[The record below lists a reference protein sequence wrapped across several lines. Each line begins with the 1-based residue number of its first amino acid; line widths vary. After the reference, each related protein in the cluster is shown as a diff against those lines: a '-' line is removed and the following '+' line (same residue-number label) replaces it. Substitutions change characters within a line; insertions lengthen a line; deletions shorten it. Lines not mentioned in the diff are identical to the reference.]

1 VGERRGRGDPAV
13 RAEDQFH
20 VGVVVD
26 DFDAALADLSS
37 MFGYEWCDEL
47 GGPIQVRLPTGAAL
61 LNLRCA
67 YSRSSPRLEIVGRI
81 PRTLWEPAAGSGIH
95 HIGYWSDDVAA
106 DSAELERCGYVAE
119 ATGDGPDGAPLF
131 AFYRRATG
139 FRVELVSRLAQ
150 PGLERHW
157 AGRPQTA

>member
-1 VGERRGRGDPAV
+1 M

-26 DFDAALADLSS
+26 DFEAALADLSS
-37 MFGYEWCDEL
+37 VFGYEWSDEL
-47 GGPIQVRLPTGAAL
+47 GGPIQVRLPTGAAM

-81 PRTLWEPAAGSGIH
+81 PGTLWEPAAGSGIH

-106 DSAELERCGYVAE
+106 DAAELERCGYVAE
-119 ATGDGPDGAPLF
+119 ATSDGPDGAPFF

-139 FRVELVSRLAQ
+139 FRVELVSRIAQ